1 VAASASPRPLR
12 ADAERN
18 RRRIL
23 DAAREVFAA
32 RGAEASVDE
41 IARAAGVGVGTLYR
55 RFPTKET
62 LLEAVI
68 RDRLEHLAER
78 LGEVQGIEDP
88 WAAMAAAMDVLAG
101 LLGRD
106 RALYD
111 LLQSQPSLRAGI
123 SADRRRVRAAL
134 RPVLERAQAA
144 GVVRTDVVADD
155 LPALAAIAARL
166 PAWRLERQPGLWRR
180 YLGVVLDGLRPDGA
194 TPLGHAPPRG

>member
-1 VAASASPRPLR
+1 VAASAEPRPLR

-41 IARAAGVGVGTLYR
+41 IARAAGVGMGTLYR
-55 RFPTKET
+55 RFPTKDE

-68 RDRLEHLAER
+68 RDRLAHLAAR
-78 LGEVQGIEDP
+78 LEEVAGVGDP
-88 WAAMAAAMDVLAG
+88 WDAFAGAMEILAE
-101 LLGRD
+101 LVGRD

-111 LLQSQPSLRAGI
+111 LLQVQPSLLTGVTAERKGL
-123 SADRRRVRAAL
+123 RAAL
-134 RPVLERAQAA
+134 RPALERAQAA
-144 GVVRTDVVADD
+144 GVVRDDVTIDD
-155 LPALAAIAARL
+155 LPSLAAVAARL

-194 TPLGHAPPRG
+194 TALRHAPPRG